1 MSQQPFQT
9 EVSQLLKLIIHSL
22 YSHKE
27 IFLRELISNS
37 SDALDKLR
45 YLTLTKD
52 DFKSFSFDPK
62 VSIEFQDGDEPTLTI
77 TDTGIGMS
85 KKELQDN
92 LGTIARS
99 GTKNFLSKL
108 SGDAKKDSQLIG
120 QFGVGFYSSFMV
132 ADRVEVATKKAGN
145 KESWKWVSDGESG
158 FEIKKDVKKDNGTS
172 ITLYLNEEGKE
183 FASRWK
189 IESLIKK
196 YSDHIDFPIF
206 LTYSEVDYDDEG
218 KEKGRE
224 NKTDQVNDAKAFW
237 TRSKSELKDKEYKEF
252 YKSFSNDMEDPFDWV
267 HFRAEGNLEFTILF
281 FMPKKA
287 SPDIFR
293 ADYQSGVKLYV
304 NRVFITDDDKELLP
318 PWLRFVKGVI
328 DSSDLPLN
336 VSREILQQNRIMA
349 KIRSNSVKKI
359 LDRLKTIAGDKDRY
373 FEFYEQYGRLIKEGV
388 YQDFEHK
395 ETLTDLLRFKST
407 KEDGLVSLREYVD
420 RMREDQKSIYYIT
433 GQNQISLRNSPLL
446 EMYEKKDIEVLIL
459 DDEIDEI
466 IITGVPKYDDKELK
480 SVNRSG
486 ASDDFS
492 DDKDK
497 EKEEEKSLKPVLKKM
512 KKLLGDKV
520 KDVKVSSRLND
531 SPSCIVADEND
542 PTAQMQEM
550 MRSMGQ
556 MDMPEIKPIL
566 EINPNHDIVS
576 KLKDK
581 TRQKSFDNIAY
592 LLYEQALIQEGV
604 KLEDPSGFVNRLND
618 VIKETL

>member
-62 VSIEFQDGDEPTLTI
+62 VSIEFQDGDDPTLTI

-224 NKTDQVNDAKAFW
+224 IKTDQVNDAKAFW

-388 YQDFEHK
+388 YQDFEPK
-395 ETLTDLLRFKST
+395 EALTDLLRFKST

-446 EMYEKKDIEVLIL
+446 EMYAKKDIEVLIL

-486 ASDDFS
+486 ASDDF
-492 DDKDK
+492 DEDADK
-497 EKEEEKSLKPVLKKM
+497 EKKDEKSLKPVLKKM

-576 KLKDK
+576 KLKEK

-618 VIKETL
+618 VIKEPV

>member
-1 MSQQPFQT
+1 MAQKPFQT

-52 DFKSFSFDPK
+52 EYKSMKFEPK
-62 VSIEFQDGDEPTLTI
+62 VSIDFVEGDNPTLTI

-85 KKELQDN
+85 KKELEDN

-132 ADRVEVATKKAGN
+132 ADKVEVASKKVGN
-145 KESWKWVSDGESG
+145 KEAWRWVSDGQTG
-158 FEIKKDVKKDNGTS
+158 FEIKKDVKKETGTS
-172 ITLYLNEEGKE
+172 IVMHLNEEGKE
-183 FASRWK
+183 FASRWR
-189 IESLIKK
+189 IESLVKK
-196 YSDHIDFPIF
+196 YSDHIDSPIF
-206 LTYSEVDYDDEG
+206 LTYEDTEYDKDG
-218 KEKGRE
+218 KEKSKGL
-224 NKTDQVNDAKAFW
+224 KTEQINDAKAFW
-237 TRSKSELKDKEYKEF
+237 TRSKTEIKKKEYKEF
-252 YKSFSNDMEDPFDWV
+252 YKGFSSDMDDPFDWV
-267 HFRAEGNLEFTILF
+267 HFRAEGNLEFVILF
-281 FMPKKA
+281 FIPKKA

-318 PWLRFVKGVI
+318 PWLRFVKGII

-336 VSREILQQNRIMA
+336 VSREILQQNRVMA
-349 KIRSNSVKKI
+349 KIKSNSVKKI
-359 LDRLKTIAGDKDRY
+359 LDRLRTIAGNKEKY
-373 FEFYEQYGRLIKEGV
+373 AEFYGEYGRLIKEGV

-395 ETLTDLLRFKST
+395 DALTELLRFKST
-407 KEDGLVSLREYVD
+407 KDDGLVSLREYVD

-433 GQNQISLRNSPLL
+433 GQNQVSLKNSPLL
-446 EMYEKKDIEVLIL
+446 EMYQKKDIEVLLL

-466 IITGVPKYDDKELK
+466 IISSVPKYDEKDLK

-486 ASDDFS
+486 AADDFS
-492 DDKDK
+492 EESDKDV
-497 EKEEEKSLKPVLKKM
+497 EKSLQPVIKKI
-512 KKLLGDKV
+512 KKVLGDKV
-520 KDVKVSSRLND
+520 KDVKLSNRLSD

-550 MRSMGQ
+550 MKSMGQ
-556 MDMPEIKPIL
+556 MDMPAIKPIL
-566 EINPNHDIVS
+566 EINPTHDIVV
-576 KLKDK
+576 KMKEK
-581 TRQKSFDNIAY
+581 TKQKSFDSIA
-592 LLYEQALIQEGV
+592 LLLFEQALIQEGV
-604 KLEDPSGFVNRLND
+604 KLEDTSGFVARLNK
-618 VIKETL
+618 VISDTL

>member
-62 VSIEFQDGDEPTLTI
+62 VSIEFQDGDDPTLTI

-224 NKTDQVNDAKAFW
+224 IKTDQVNDAKAFW

-395 ETLTDLLRFKST
+395 EALTDLLRFKST

-492 DDKDK
+492 DDTDK

>member
-1 MSQQPFQT
+1 
-9 EVSQLLKLIIHSL
+9 
-22 YSHKE
+22 
-27 IFLRELISNS
+27 
-37 SDALDKLR
+37 
-45 YLTLTKD
+45 
-52 DFKSFSFDPK
+52 

>member
-62 VSIEFQDGDEPTLTI
+62 VSIEFQDGDDPTLTI

-224 NKTDQVNDAKAFW
+224 IKTDQVNDAKAFW

-395 ETLTDLLRFKST
+395 EALTDLLRFKST

-492 DDKDK
+492 EDTDK

-531 SPSCIVADEND
+531 SPSCIVADVND

-604 KLEDPSGFVNRLND
+604 KLEDPSSFVNRLND

>member
-62 VSIEFQDGDEPTLTI
+62 VSIEFQDGDDPTLTI

-224 NKTDQVNDAKAFW
+224 IKTDQVNDAKAFW

-373 FEFYEQYGRLIKEGV
+373 LEFYEQYGRLIKEGV

-395 ETLTDLLRFKST
+395 EALTDLLRFKST

-492 DDKDK
+492 DDTDK

>member
-62 VSIEFQDGDEPTLTI
+62 VSIEFQDGDNPTLTI

-224 NKTDQVNDAKAFW
+224 IKTDQVNDAKAFW

-407 KEDGLVSLREYVD
+407 KEEGLVSLREYVE

-492 DDKDK
+492 DDTDK

-520 KDVKVSSRLND
+520 KDVKVSARLND

>member
-62 VSIEFQDGDEPTLTI
+62 VSIEFQDGDDPTLTI

-145 KESWKWVSDGESG
+145 KESWKWISDGESG

-224 NKTDQVNDAKAFW
+224 IKTDQVNDAKAFW

-281 FMPKKA
+281 FIPKKA

-373 FEFYEQYGRLIKEGV
+373 LEFYEQYGRLIKEGV

-395 ETLTDLLRFKST
+395 EALTDLLRFKST
-407 KEDGLVSLREYVD
+407 KEEGLVSLREYVD

>member
-1 MSQQPFQT
+1 M
-9 EVSQLLKLIIHSL
+9 
-22 YSHKE
+22 
-27 IFLRELISNS
+27 
-37 SDALDKLR
+37 
-45 YLTLTKD
+45 
-52 DFKSFSFDPK
+52 
-62 VSIEFQDGDEPTLTI
+62 SIEFQDGDEPTLTI

-373 FEFYEQYGRLIKEGV
+373 SEFYEQYGRLIKEGV

-395 ETLTDLLRFKST
+395 EALTDLLRFKST

>member
-52 DFKSFSFDPK
+52 NFKSFSFDPK
-62 VSIEFQDGDEPTLTI
+62 VSIEFQDGDDPTITI

-224 NKTDQVNDAKAFW
+224 VKTDQVNDAKAFW
-237 TRSKSELKDKEYKEF
+237 TRSKSDLKDKEYKEF

-395 ETLTDLLRFKST
+395 EALTDLLRFKST
-407 KEDGLVSLREYVD
+407 REDGLVSLKEYVD

-497 EKEEEKSLKPVLKKM
+497 EKEDKKSLKPVLKKM
-512 KKLLGDKV
+512 KKLLGDRV

-604 KLEDPSGFVNRLND
+604 KLEDPSGFVNRLNN